1 MQRSTVVFLLVMSL
15 CLSLA
20 CSGCKNS
27 APPREEARLDSI
39 RKPPAEQRT
48 GAAPLPPPTVEDAR
62 AVLRRVF
69 GEAVILDGGFR
80 PGFIVGDFNRD
91 GIEDLA
97 APVRPV
103 SSRLTEINSEAA
115 NWIVGDPRMAVL
127 PDPKKKLQRLPAPEP
142 VRIAAGESLL
152 GVVHGVVPGN
162 WRDPEAQQGYLLKI
176 ASAAD
181 MRAYPIRI
189 EGNVNQAA
197 GKGVGPGKR
206 GDVIRQTLNG
216 VHGYIYWTGGKYA
229 WNHTPARYRR
239 AGVAKGRRG
248 GGAEGETASSSK

>member
-1 MQRSTVVFLLVMSL
+1 MQQSIVVFLPVMSL
-15 CLSLA
+15 CVSLA

-27 APPREEARLDSI
+27 APPREEVRPDSI
-39 RKPPAEQRT
+39 PKSAAEQRS
-48 GAAPLPPPTVEDAR
+48 GAAPLPTPTVKDAR
-62 AVLRRVF
+62 AVLSRVF
-69 GEAVILDGGFR
+69 TDAVILDRGFR

-103 SSRLTEINSEAA
+103 SSRLTDINSEAA
-115 NWIVGDPRMAVL
+115 NWIVGDPRSVVL
-127 PDPKKKLQRLPAPEP
+127 PDPKKKVQQLPAPEP

-152 GVVHGVVPGN
+152 GVVHGVARRN
-162 WRDPEAQQGYLLKI
+162 WRDPEAQQCYLLKI
-176 ASAAD
+176 AAAAD

-189 EGNVNQAA
+189 EDSGDQAA
-197 GKGVGPGKR
+197 EKGARPGKR

-229 WNHTPARYRR
+229 WHHTPAR
-239 AGVAKGRRG
+239 
-248 GGAEGETASSSK
+248 